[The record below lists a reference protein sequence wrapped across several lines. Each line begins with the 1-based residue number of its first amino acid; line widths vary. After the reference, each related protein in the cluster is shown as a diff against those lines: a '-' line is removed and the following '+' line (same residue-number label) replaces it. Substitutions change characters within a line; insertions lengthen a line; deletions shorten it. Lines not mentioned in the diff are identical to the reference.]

1 MVRTLLIR
9 GMLVG
14 ILAGVLG
21 FAFAWLL
28 GEPQVDIAIA
38 FEDHMHQ
45 IAGDPPDPVLVSR
58 AVQST
63 VGLFTGVVVYSCAL
77 GGIFALVF
85 AYAYGRLGR
94 LSPRATAAILAAA
107 GLVVLILVPQI
118 KYPANPP
125 SIGNPATIDSRTAL
139 YFGMIACS
147 VIAAVASLML
157 GRSVRSRL
165 DNWNATLIGGG
176 VYVVAMLIVM
186 LVLPPVNEVPADFS
200 AATLW
205 AFRLVSFGINVVV
218 WTTLGLAFGALTQRH
233 LEPRIRYSV
242 RSRFAGSA

>member
-14 ILAGVLG
+14 ILAGFLG

-38 FEDHMHQ
+38 FEDHMHR

-63 VGLFTGVVVYSCAL
+63 IGLFTGVVVYSCAL

-85 AYAYGRLGR
+85 AYAHGRLGR

-125 SIGNPATIDSRTAL
+125 SIGNPATINSRTAL

-165 DNWNATLIGGG
+165 DNWNATLTGGG
-176 VYVVAMLIVM
+176 AYVVAMVVVM
-186 LVLPPVNEVPADFS
+186 LVLPPVNEVPTAFS

-205 AFRLVSFGINVVV
+205 TFRVVSFGINAVV
-218 WTTLGLAFGALTQRH
+218 WTTLGLVFGALTQRH
-233 LEPRIRYSV
+233 LEPRARYSA
-242 RSRFAGSA
+242 RSRFARSA